1 MKVYTRCEMSKI
13 TIGIT
18 ELHEDLGR
26 GDGIEEPNRE
36 PSFSGKCFVMELKI
50 LRRRRLRGRDF
61 LNTE

>member
-1 MKVYTRCEMSKI
+1 MSKI

-26 GDGIEEPNRE
+26 GDGIEEPIRE